1 MAESATPKKKK
12 AKIESPASA
21 GNTELIITEKPS
33 TAEKISNALAEG
45 KMEKTLFNKKVPFY
59 RFLHGGKNIIVTS
72 AVGHLYTLAE
82 KNKKGWTY
90 PVFDVEWRA
99 LGEVSKSAAYSSVY
113 LNAIKSLVKEA
124 DTFTIATDFDVEGE
138 VIGFNI
144 LRFLCKVKDARR
156 MKFSTTTKEDL
167 LEAYQNVHPHIEH
180 LQAEAGVTRHELDYY
195 YGINLSRALTL
206 SIKAASGM
214 FKILSSGRVQGPA
227 LKIIADRE
235 NAIKAFVP
243 VPFWQIQL
251 LADGV
256 DAWHEADKFW
266 EKPKADAAFANAKK
280 GKPAVSKIDANQ
292 FDQMPPHPFDL
303 TALQME
309 AYRQFGISPK
319 ETLEIAQSLYV
330 NSYISYPRTSSNQ
343 LPAAIG
349 YKKIITKLSK
359 MFEYEEICK
368 ILLAKKELFP
378 NNGTKTDPAHP
389 ALYFTGETPK
399 DLDERQTKIFDLI
412 VRRTLAS
419 FGDKAKRETVSVEID
434 SNGEKFI
441 AQGTRTIEEGWH
453 KFYGPYAKFEEKEM
467 PALKVGQQLKVDE
480 LNLHDRE
487 TSPPKRY
494 TAASI
499 IKALETKGL
508 GTKATRSEIVDN
520 LYKRN
525 YARNTAIET
534 TELGLAIVTTLL
546 KYCPEILDE
555 KLTRKFEKEMEMIK
569 ENKKKGEEVLGEART
584 ILTKVLAKFKANE
597 KAIGEGLSE
606 ATKITRDQETVV
618 GVCPNCGGNLRILF
632 SKRFKSYFIACNK
645 YPNCKTTYS
654 LTYGLPKPTDKK
666 CPECGFPLVLII
678 RAGKRPFEFCFNRL
692 CPKRL
697 EWKKQQEEKKQEEAK
712 GVIAHTD
719 ILSPKE
725 TKVQSRKKAVLPSE
739 NVIAHADLL
748 KMPSV
753 EVKTEAKE
761 SDKKVFAPV
770 TKKYEKPLKK
780 KAVKK

>member
-1 MAESATPKKKK
+1 MA
-12 AKIESPASA
+12 
-21 GNTELIITEKPS
+21 ELIITEKPS
-33 TAEKISNALAEG
+33 TAEKISHALAEG
-45 KMEKTLFNKKVPFY
+45 RMEKLVYSKKVPY
-59 RFLHGGKNIIVTS
+59 YKLKHNGKDIIVAC

-82 KNKKGWTY
+82 KEKHGWTY
-90 PVFDVEWRA
+90 PVFDVEWKP
-99 LGEVSKSAAYSSVY
+99 LGEVEKAAAYSKLY

-124 DTFTIATDFDVEGE
+124 DSFTIATDFDVEGE

-144 LRFLCKVKDARR
+144 LRYLCKKKDAKR
-156 MKFSTTTKEDL
+156 MKFSTTTSEDL
-167 LEAYQNVHPHIEH
+167 LEAYKNVRPHIEF
-180 LQAEAGVTRHELDYY
+180 LQAEAGITRHELDYY

-206 SIKAASGM
+206 SVKNATGM

-235 NAIKAFVP
+235 KAIKEFVP

-251 LADGV
+251 LANGV
-256 DAWHEADKFW
+256 DAWHEEDKFW
-266 EKPKADAAFANAKK
+266 EKPKALASFENANLAK
-280 GKPAVSKIDANQ
+280 GKAAVSKIEASQ
-292 FDQMPPHPFDL
+292 FDQLPPHPFDL

-319 ETLEIAQSLYV
+319 ETLEIAQYLYV

-343 LPAAIG
+343 LPPSVG

-359 MFEYEEICK
+359 MFEYEALCK
-368 ILLAKKELFP
+368 ELLAMKNLAP

-399 DLDERQTKIFDLI
+399 ELDERQTKIFDLI

-419 FGDKAKRETVSVEID
+419 FGEKAKRETVSVEID
-434 SNGEKFI
+434 ANGEKFM
-441 AQGTRTIEEGWH
+441 ARGTRTIEEGWH
-453 KFYGPYAKFEEKEM
+453 RFYGQYAKFEEKEM
-467 PALKVGQQLKVDE
+467 PKLSEGQTLKVDE
-480 LNLHDRE
+480 IKMHDKE
-487 TSPPKRY
+487 TAPPKRY

-569 ENKKKGEEVLGEART
+569 ENKKKGEEVLGDARS

-606 ATKITRDQETVV
+606 ATKITRDKETIV
-618 GVCPNCGGNLRILF
+618 GKCPNCGKDLRILF
-632 SKRFKSYFIACNK
+632 SKRFKTRFVACSG
-645 YPNCKTTYS
+645 YPECKTTYS
-654 LTYGLPKPTDKK
+654 LPYGLPKPTEKK
-666 CPECGFPLVLII
+666 CELCGFPIVLVI
-678 RAGKRPFEFCFNRL
+678 RAGKRPFDYCINKM
-692 CPKRL
+692 CPAKV
-697 EWKKQQEEKKQEEAK
+697 EWRKQQEEKARGVISHAELLKQPSPDTKAEAK
-712 GVIAHTD
+712 NFEKKAF
-719 ILSPKE
+719 P
-725 TKVQSRKKAVLPSE
+725 VQKKAPVKKTAGKKAPAKRKK
-739 NVIAHADLL
+739 
-748 KMPSV
+748 K
-753 EVKTEAKE
+753 
-761 SDKKVFAPV
+761 
-770 TKKYEKPLKK
+770 
-780 KAVKK
+780 

>member
-1 MAESATPKKKK
+1 MAETTTSEKKKRTK
-12 AKIESPASA
+12 KLPAA
-21 GNTELIITEKPS
+21 IGTAELIITEKPS

-45 KMEKTLFNKKVPFY
+45 KMEKTLFNKKVPYY
-59 RFLHGGKNIIVTS
+59 RLTNNGKDIIVTS

-90 PVFDVEWRA
+90 PVFDVEWKA

-124 DTFTIATDFDVEGE
+124 KSFTIATDFDVEGE

-144 LRFLCKVKDARR
+144 LRFLCNVKDARR
-156 MKFSTTTKEDL
+156 MKFSTTTTEDL
-167 LEAYQNVHPHIEH
+167 LESYRNVRPHIEH
-180 LQAEAGVTRHELDYY
+180 LQAEAGITRHELDYY

-206 SIKAASGM
+206 SIKNATGM

-256 DAWHEADKFW
+256 DAWHEADKFL

-280 GKPAVSKIDANQ
+280 GKPAVSKIDANR
-292 FDQMPPHPFDL
+292 FDQLPPHPFDL

-319 ETLEIAQSLYV
+319 ETLEIAQYLYV
-330 NSYISYPRTSSNQ
+330 NSYISYPRTSSNR
-343 LPAAIG
+343 LPAAVG

-378 NNGTKTDPAHP
+378 NNGKKTDPAHP
-389 ALYFTGETPK
+389 AIYFTGETPK
-399 DLDERQTKIFDLI
+399 ELDERQTKIFDLI

-434 SNGEKFI
+434 SNGEKFL
-441 AQGTRTIEEGWH
+441 AGGTRTIEQGWH
-453 KFYGPYAKFEEKEM
+453 KLYGQYAKFEEKEM

-480 LNLHDRE
+480 LNMHDKE
-487 TSPPKRY
+487 TTPPKRY

-525 YARNTAIET
+525 YARNISIET

-555 KLTRKFEKEMEMIK
+555 KLTRKFEKEMELIK
-569 ENKKKGEEVLGEART
+569 EDKKKGEEVLQDARA

-606 ATKITRDQETVV
+606 ATKITRDKETIV
-618 GVCPNCGGNLRILF
+618 GKCVNCGKDLRILY
-632 SKRFKSYFIACNK
+632 SKRFKTRFVACSG
-645 YPNCKTTYS
+645 YPDCKTTYS
-654 LTYGLPKPTDKK
+654 LPFGLPKPTEKK
-666 CPECGFPLVLII
+666 CEQCGFPLVLVI
-678 RAGKRPFEFCFNRL
+678 RAGKRPFDYCINKM
-692 CPKRL
+692 CPAKV
-697 EWKKQQEEKKQEEAK
+697 EWRKQQEEKKKEEER
-712 GVIAHTD
+712 GVI
-719 ILSPKE
+719 S
-725 TKVQSRKKAVLPSE
+725 
-739 NVIAHADLL
+739 HAELL

-753 EVKTEAKE
+753 EAKAEAKLSE
-761 SDKKVFAPV
+761 RSEGKFGTQV
-770 TKKYEKPLKK
+770 TKENEKKAFPVDEKAEKPVKGSAAKKAPAGKRAAKK
-780 KAVKK
+780 K